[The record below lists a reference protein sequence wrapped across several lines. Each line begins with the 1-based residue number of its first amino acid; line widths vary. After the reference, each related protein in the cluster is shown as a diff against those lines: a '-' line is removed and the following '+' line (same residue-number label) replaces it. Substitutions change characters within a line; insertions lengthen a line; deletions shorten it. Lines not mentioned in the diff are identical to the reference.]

1 MVFLPTSL
9 GEARVARPRDEH
21 ILWIL
26 LYKVFS
32 PSSLGVACVARPLDE
47 HAPELPLCV
56 GPHCN
61 RYSAFFVTRCF
72 TNVST
77 KSTLKCTGAKF
88 RLIPP
93 CSTAYY
99 VWRDHLVYD

>member
-1 MVFLPTSL
+1 M
-9 GEARVARPRDEH
+9 
-21 ILWIL
+21 
-26 LYKVFS
+26 
-32 PSSLGVACVARPLDE
+32 ARPLDE

-77 KSTLKCTGAKF
+77 SRLMFRLSLVLLMFRLTNVSTKSTLKCTGAKF